1 VLTDDYRVHLD
12 AFEGPLDLLLFL
24 IRKNEV
30 DVHDIPIAAMADQYM
45 AFLSGLERVDIDAA
59 GEFLVMAATLT
70 EIKARMLTPTPPD
83 APGAG
88 GTADAGERASSDP
101 RADLVKQL
109 LEYKQYRD
117 AADALEHRFDDW
129 KARFPANAVTAKA
142 KFSEGAALGEGESG
156 AEGGEG
162 DAVGEAIGRYADAT
176 GAESAADLAADL
188 DMEDLDLVD
197 LVEAFR
203 KIVETVDFRRV
214 GDHQVTYDDTPIEL
228 HAEDLLDR
236 LRREAGATGE
246 GEPRRGLTLQSVFH
260 GRTRNEMI
268 GLFLAMLELVRRRA
282 INIKQDVIKAEIQ
295 VILAEP
301 EVKSEPAA

>member
-1 VLTDDYRVHLD
+1 MLTDDYRVQLD

-30 DVHDIPIAAMADQYM
+30 DVHDIPISAMADQYM
-45 AFLSGLERVDIDAA
+45 SFLSGLERVDIDAA

-70 EIKARMLTPTPPD
+70 EIKARMLTPTPETPS
-83 APGAG
+83 GA
-88 GTADAGERASSDP
+88 AGEAGEQRASSDP

-129 KARFPANAVTAKA
+129 KSRFPANAVTAKA
-142 KFSEGAALGEGESG
+142 KMAGGDVGGEGEPG
-156 AEGGEG
+156 AVG
-162 DAVGEAIGRYADAT
+162 DDVGEAIGRYAEES
-176 GAESAADLAADL
+176 GAGGAADLAADL

-236 LRREAGATGE
+236 LKREAAVMVGDAGAK
-246 GEPRRGLTLQSVFH
+246 RGLTLQSVFQ

-282 INIKQDVIKAEIQ
+282 INIKQDVIKAEIH
-295 VILAEP
+295 VLLAEP
-301 EVKSEPAA
+301 EVKAEAAG